1 MQGGFFTPYPFHK
14 SLVLWLGAIANASSE
29 VVAQKFRGSKLRVVF
44 SLTEPLVMLG
54 LIMALKT
61 VMGRAFHYFGDS
73 ALLYYAS
80 GLFPFYMFLYVSAR
94 VRTNI
99 TRLPGVT
106 RLDQFF
112 AVVLVEST
120 IILLMLI
127 LVMGALWLDGVAQ
140 AIPFSVTTCALG
152 ILLLLVLG
160 MGVGL
165 VNMIIAQAYPAWLL
179 FYGSITRGLGF
190 LSGIFTIPS
199 LLSAKIRDIIVWN
212 PVLHGIELFRTG
224 LYELYPNLIMD
235 VPYLATWG
243 IVALFLGV
251 VLERNTIRARK

>member
-1 MQGGFFTPYPFHK
+1 MRGGIFAPYPFHR
-14 SLVLWLGAIANASSE
+14 SVLLWLGAIANASSE
-29 VVAQKFRGSKLRVVF
+29 VVAQKFRGSKLRVAF

-54 LIMALKT
+54 LIMALRT

-80 GLFPFYMFLYVSAR
+80 GLFPFYLFLYVSAR
-94 VRTNI
+94 VRANT

-120 IILLMLI
+120 IILLLLA
-127 LVMGALWLDGVAQ
+127 LVMWLLWLDGVAQ
-140 AIPFSVTTCALG
+140 AMPYSIATCALG

-179 FYGSITRGLGF
+179 FYGSVTRGLGF

-199 LLSAKIRDIIVWN
+199 LLSARIREVIVWN
-212 PVLHGIELFRTG
+212 PVLHGVELFRTG
-224 LYELYPNLIMD
+224 LYELYPSLMLD
-235 VPYLATWG
+235 VPYLVAWG

-251 VLERNTIRARK
+251 ILERSTIRTRR